1 MGQRPKMNIIT
12 EGKLKA
18 GMEFIKLARKYGAK
32 LIRSKN
38 HNIFRDAAGR
48 QITGPKTTSDWRS
61 LKNFE
66 AELRGRGFVDQSK
79 AAKVRDALVKNTKVT
94 ALPASRKTANQQ
106 TTFKDF
112 TQKFQP
118 NVQGPRKP
126 NTTKADVRR
135 RELENRMERGYKQSI
150 KDMPADEKFELAN
163 KVLRDI
169 KRSLPEGYKD
179 PRKRELKLKGQKI
192 IRDQEMYDKITTPV
206 RVLKLKKA

>member
-18 GMEFIKLARKYGAK
+18 GMAFIKLARKYGAK